1 MQPEEMKN
9 TLTEKALLVYRP
21 PFRYEC
27 GYIFDAEGKMAADEG
42 GSVES
47 SCRVRGWGRLQYMK
61 DVDPAKLQDHIGEMI
76 AESMT
81 AYWKTLKS
89 VGAPPR
95 QTVFDLFC
103 LRHSRRDVTVYW
115 DGAGGWT
122 ENAKEAAL
130 FTSWERA
137 DNAATRLSQTT
148 GIHTTPIITMLEA
161 TE

>member
-1 MQPEEMKN
+1 MQPEELKN
-9 TLTEKALLVYRP
+9 NLTEKALLVYRA

-61 DVDPAKLQDHIGEMI
+61 DVDPAKLQDHIGVMI

-81 AYWKTLKS
+81 SYWKMLKS
-89 VGAPPR
+89 EGAPPK

-103 LRHSRRDVTVYW
+103 LRHPRRDETVYW
-115 DGAGGWT
+115 DGAGSWT
-122 ENAKEAAL
+122 PNAKEAAM

-137 DNAATRLSQTT
+137 HSASDWLSKAL
-148 GIHTTPIITMLEA
+148 GIHHTPIITMLEA